1 MFKLQGFTLIE
12 LLVVLA
18 IVAIMMAIGVPS
30 YRFIANTSRVASE
43 VNALV
48 GDMQFA
54 RSEAIKRGM
63 SVSLCAAAS
72 SACTGATSWNSGWIV
87 FTDTNGNGALDTG
100 DAIVRIQPA
109 FSADQFT
116 ASNSVSAISFNREGY
131 ISGLVA
137 DPVTIKLQPA
147 NTTSTNWTR
156 CVAISMLG
164 RFRIQTIGQGNCS

>member
-1 MFKLQGFTLIE
+1 MSKLHGFTIIE
-12 LLVVLA
+12 LLIVLA

-30 YRFIANTSRVASE
+30 YQFIANTSRVASE

-54 RSEAIKRGM
+54 RSEAIKRGVT
-63 SVSLCAAAS
+63 VSLCAAAS
-72 SACTGATSWNSGWIV
+72 SVCTGASSWNKGWIV

-100 DAIVRIQPA
+100 DTIVRIQPA
-109 FSADQFT
+109 FNADQFT
-116 ASNSVSAISFNREGY
+116 ADNSVSAISFNRDGY

-147 NTTSTNWTR
+147 NTTSTKWTR

-164 RFRIQTIGQGNCS
+164 RFKIQTVGQGNCA